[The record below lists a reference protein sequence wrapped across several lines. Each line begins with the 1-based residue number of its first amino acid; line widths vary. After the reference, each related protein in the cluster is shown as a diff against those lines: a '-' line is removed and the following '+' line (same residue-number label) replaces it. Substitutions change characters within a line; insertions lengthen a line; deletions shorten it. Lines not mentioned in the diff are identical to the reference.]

1 MIFRR
6 GKPTNHKVYGDGTA
20 VLAGDGLLT
29 YAFELMAAQS
39 VAPAHKILQAIR
51 IFAHAAGP
59 AGMVGGQY
67 FDLQSEGGVPTRA
80 AMELDASQ

>member
-1 MIFRR
+1 M
-6 GKPTNHKVYGDGTA
+6 
-20 VLAGDGLLT
+20 LT

-80 AMELDASQ
+80 AMELMHRSKTGVILRLLYKWRLYWPT

>member
-1 MIFRR
+1 
-6 GKPTNHKVYGDGTA
+6 
-20 VLAGDGLLT
+20 
-29 YAFELMAAQS
+29 MAAQS

-80 AMELDASQ
+80 AMELMHRSKTGVIFTAIVQMAALLADRE